1 MYRKVLIIIIG
12 IALAM
17 PVTSMAQGCMEPSS
31 DDGVSII
38 GFLQPQYEYG
48 FMGEDAEGNSLNTSS
63 FMFNRARL
71 GVTGQVPYDFSY
83 YAMAEFSPMKG
94 GPYLLDFF
102 ITYHG
107 LGPWANISV
116 GQFKQPFGL
125 ELSTP
130 CHALHTIDRSLV
142 VNELASPFRDMGV
155 MVSGGTDT
163 LSIFGLENKNIF
175 SWSVAL
181 VNGTGLNELDNNVE
195 KDIVGRLAFSPAD
208 FLTVGGSFR
217 YGKQKNPDAAI
228 TKPDERSRFGADL
241 TLNFLNFLM
250 QGEYISGEDK
260 GSKLVGGGCGS
271 EPEVV
276 TGDFSSSGYW
286 GMIMYDTPWRLQPL
300 VKYQSYDPDTD
311 EDYNQLSTLTF
322 GINYFFNDW
331 TRLQVN
337 YLYNVEES
345 SDTDPQNYH
354 EIDNDML
361 LVQLQILI
369 Q

>member
-1 MYRKVLIIIIG
+1 MKNRLLFLVAGLLFILP
-12 IALAM
+12 LA
-17 PVTSMAQGCMEPSS
+17 SNAQGCMEASS

-38 GFLQPQYEYG
+38 GYLQPQFDYG
-48 FMGEDAEGNSLNTSS
+48 FYGDDDNGNSLNEAS

-83 YAMAEFSPMKG
+83 YALAEFSPTKG

-107 LGPWANISV
+107 LGPWAKISV

-130 CHALHTIDRSLV
+130 CHALYTVDRSLV
-142 VNELASPFRDMGV
+142 VNELASPFRDLGV

-163 LSIFGLENKNIF
+163 LNLFGLRNKNIF
-175 SWSVAL
+175 SWSLAL
-181 VNGTGLNELDNNVE
+181 VNGTGLNEMDNNTS
-195 KDIVGRLAFSPAD
+195 KDIVGRLAFSPAG
-208 FLTVGGSFR
+208 FLTIGGSYR
-217 YGKQKNPDAAI
+217 YGKQKNPDVAI
-228 TKPDERSRFGADL
+228 TKPDERTRFGADI
-241 TLNFLNFLM
+241 TLDFWNFLI

-260 GSKLVGGGCGS
+260 GSKLEGGGCGS

-276 TGDFSSSGYW
+276 VGNFKSNGLW
-286 GMIMYDTPWRLQPL
+286 GMLLYKTPWNFQPL
-300 VKYQSYDPDTD
+300 IKYQSYEPNADTD
-311 EDYNQLSTLTF
+311 YDQLSSIIF
-322 GINYFFNDW
+322 GFNYFFNDW

-337 YLYNVEES
+337 YVYNVEES
-345 SDTDPQNYH
+345 SETDPAYYM
-354 EIDNDML
+354 EYDNDML